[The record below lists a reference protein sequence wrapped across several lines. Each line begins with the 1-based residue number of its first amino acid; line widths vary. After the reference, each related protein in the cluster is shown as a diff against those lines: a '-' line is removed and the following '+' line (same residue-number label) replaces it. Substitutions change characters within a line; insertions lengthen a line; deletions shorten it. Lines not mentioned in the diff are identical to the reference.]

1 MLLRRL
7 ALTSRAV
14 ADEPGRR
21 AKTELLADCL
31 RELGPGEAPSAVAL
45 LSGESQRL
53 RTGLGPAALRELP
66 PPAAAPVLGVRET
79 ERVLEAIAAVH
90 GTGARAERHRLLA
103 GLFERATEVEQSFLR
118 AVLVGD
124 LRQGALDAVVAD
136 SVARAAGVA
145 AATVRRALMFR
156 GSARAVAEAA
166 LTGGEPALAAFRL
179 EVGRPVRPMLAASA
193 PDVGAAL
200 EHLPGP
206 AALEWK
212 LDGIRVQVHR
222 DGGDVGVFTRS
233 LDDITA
239 RVPEVV
245 EAALALPV
253 RSAVLDGEAIAL
265 GPDGRPRPF
274 QETAARTAA
283 RRDPER
289 LRAEVPL
296 SPHFFD
302 LLHRDGEDLV
312 DRPGRERWA
321 ALAGAVPPGLR
332 VARTETGDREEALA
346 FFRATLAR
354 GHEGVLVKDPAAGYR
369 AGRRGA
375 GWIKVKPRHTL
386 DLVVL
391 AAEWGSGRR
400 QGFLSNLHLGA
411 RAGGE
416 PGLGPW
422 VMLGKTFKGLTDE
435 TLARQT
441 EALLAR
447 EVQRDART
455 VRVRPELVVEIAF
468 DGVQRSPR
476 YPAGLALRFA
486 RVVRYRP
493 DKSAAE
499 ADTVATVRG
508 IAASEGIAAVE
519 GTAAADEAAQGNAGP
534 GQPV

>member
-1 MLLRRL
+1 MLLHSL
-7 ALTSRAV
+7 AVTSRAV
-14 ADEPGRR
+14 AAESGRR
-21 AKTELLADCL
+21 AKITLLAERL
-31 RELGPGEAPSAVAL
+31 RELGPDEGPAAVAL
-45 LSGESQRL
+45 LSGESHRL
-53 RTGLGPAALRELP
+53 RTGVGPAALRDL
-66 PPAAAPVLGVRET
+66 PPAAQAPTLGVRET
-79 ERVLEAIAAVH
+79 ERALERLAGVH
-90 GTGARAERHRLLA
+90 GAGAQAERRRLLDE
-103 GLFERATEVEQSFLR
+103 LFGRATEPEQAFLR
-118 AVLVGD
+118 AVLVGE

-136 SVARAAGVA
+136 AVARAAGVPA
-145 AATVRRALMFR
+145 AAVRRALMFR
-156 GSARAVAEAA
+156 GSARAVAGAA
-166 LTGGEPALAAFRL
+166 LTGGVPALDAFRL

-193 PDVGAAL
+193 PDVPAAL
-200 EHLPGP
+200 ERIGPGEP
-206 AALEWK
+206 AVLEWK

-222 DGGDVGVFTRS
+222 DGAEVGVFTRG

-245 EAALALPV
+245 AAARALPV
-253 RSAVLDGEAIAL
+253 DSAVLDGEAIAL

-274 QETAARTAA
+274 QETAARTAT

-296 SPHFFD
+296 SVYFFD

-321 ALAGAVPPGLR
+321 ALAGAVPAELR
-332 VARTETGDREEALA
+332 VARTETADPDAALA
-346 FFRATLAR
+346 FFRDTLAL
-354 GHEGVLVKDPAAGYR
+354 GHEGVLAKDPAAGYA

-391 AAEWGSGRR
+391 AAEWGTGRR
-400 QGFLSNLHLGA
+400 RGFLSNLHLGA
-411 RAGGE
+411 RAAAEE

-435 TLARQT
+435 TLAWQT
-441 EALLAR
+441 GQLLAR
-447 EVQRDART
+447 EVERDAYT

-486 RVVRYRP
+486 RVLRYRP
-493 DKSAAE
+493 DKDAGE
-499 ADTVATVRG
+499 ADTVATVRQ
-508 IAASEGIAAVE
+508 IAAAEG
-519 GTAAADEAAQGNAGP
+519 G
-534 GQPV
+534 